1 MKLFHSPASPYVRK
15 VMVFAHRLGLADR
28 IEIVPAT
35 PGPVK
40 RDAQIVAR
48 NPLGKVP
55 TLLTDDGLALY
66 DSRVICEYLNDLAG
80 GSLYPAGAGRWAVL
94 AEHALYDGM
103 LDAALLARYET
114 ALRPQAQQWAD
125 WSHGQFDKIWTGL
138 NEAESKAAG
147 LAGRF
152 DLATITLACLLGYLD
167 LRFADTDW
175 RAKCPQLAAWFKA
188 FDSLPGLVETRPP
201 R

>member
-1 MKLFHSPASPYVRK
+1 MKLFHASASPYARK

-28 IEIVPAT
+28 IEIVPST

-40 RDAQIVAR
+40 RDAQVVAR

-66 DSRVICEYLNDLAG
+66 DSRVICEYLNALAG
-80 GSLYPAGAGRWAVL
+80 GSLYPTEGADRWAVL

-103 LDAALLARYET
+103 LDATLLARYET
-114 ALRPQAQQWAD
+114 ALRPQALQWAD
-125 WSHGQFDKIWTGL
+125 WSAGQFDKIWTGL
-138 NEAESKAAG
+138 TEAESKAAS
-147 LAGRF
+147 LADRI

-167 LRFADTDW
+167 LRFPAVDW
-175 RAKCPQLAAWFKA
+175 RGKYPQLAAWFKH
-188 FDSLPGLVETRPP
+188 FDSLPGLVETRPN
-201 R
+201 